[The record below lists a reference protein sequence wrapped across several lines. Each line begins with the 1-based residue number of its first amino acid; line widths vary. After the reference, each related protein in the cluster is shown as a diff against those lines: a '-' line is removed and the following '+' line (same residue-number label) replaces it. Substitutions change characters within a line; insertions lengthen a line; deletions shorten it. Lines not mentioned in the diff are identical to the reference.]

1 MGKKDKSP
9 EKSKRPSRELLA
21 IAIKPEPLSKG
32 IQAAIADAAREVENE
47 ITQAVRITLD
57 YERERIA
64 DELAH
69 IIGDWPHGLE
79 DLEALEARC
88 RRGEP

>member
-1 MGKKDKSP
+1 MAKKKKPTKAPVRRKPDPLPTGTRQSIDDAL
-9 EKSKRPSRELLA
+9 RE
-21 IAIKPEPLSKG
+21 IEGP
-32 IQAAIADAAREVENE
+32 VVV
-47 ITQAVRITLD
+47 AVRCALD

-64 DELAH
+64 DELAS